1 MIIITKSCFFY
12 NKYINYQDQNNITGA
27 IKVLKFLEVKMNEI
41 NPSLTEILIKFD
53 DSAVSKEK
61 YVFLNGR
68 LENLK
73 FYMNDEYSIE
83 ISLDF
88 DEYSE
93 WLLIAVN
100 ILTPDH
106 LMPKDIE
113 TAIKVFMDHLGI
125 IQNFYKSQ
133 CKIFDKSHQKAST
146 C

>member
-1 MIIITKSCFFY
+1 M
-12 NKYINYQDQNNITGA
+12 
-27 IKVLKFLEVKMNEI
+27 LKFLEVKMNEI

-113 TAIKVFMDHLGI
+113 TAIKIFMDHLGI
-125 IQNFYKSQ
+125 IQNFYESQ